1 MRTGSSSGRGQKVN
15 AVGISSPE
23 MQKRFSSSSSRSSG
37 SFVFFTCGN
46 RWCFILLSCAGR
58 NCSLGQSSQ
67 VRKPDA
73 ALLRSM
79 RDLDSQPVLF
89 IPDVHF
95 GNLQRAGQVRVRL
108 VHNHTHLRCC
118 PFVDLFFSYSS
129 VCPTLTCFGR
139 TSTFLRSAT
148 WWLVWLG
155 LYQLMLWRRDGTCEI
170 WLVGHASHNLQ
181 LIKSTRWK
189 K

>member
-1 MRTGSSSGRGQKVN
+1 
-15 AVGISSPE
+15 

-46 RWCFILLSCAGR
+46 RWCFIFLSCAGK
-58 NCSLGQSSQ
+58 NCCLGQTSQ

-108 VHNHTHLRCC
+108 VHNHTHLKSC
-118 PFVDLFFSYSS
+118 PFFFFLVLFVPPWHFLAELPPSSEVPLGDL
-129 VCPTLTCFGR
+129 CD
-139 TSTFLRSAT
+139 SALSANVMEA
-148 WWLVWLG
+148 W
-155 LYQLMLWRRDGTCEI
+155 GTCEI
-170 WLVGHASHNLQ
+170 WLVGPTTYNLSKALAEKIKPLLGLTDHCQNSH
-181 LIKSTRWK
+181 SC
-189 K
+189 

>member
-1 MRTGSSSGRGQKVN
+1 MRTGSSSGRRLKVN
-15 AVGISSPE
+15 TVGILSPE
-23 MQKRFSSSSSRSSG
+23 MEKRFLSSG
-37 SFVFFTCGN
+37 SFVFFTSGN
-46 RWCFILLSCAGR
+46 RRCLILLSCAGK
-58 NCSLGQSSQ
+58 NCCLGQTSQ

-118 PFVDLFFSYSS
+118 SFFFFSS

-139 TSTFLRSAT
+139 TSTFLRSVT

-155 LYQLMLWRRDGTCEI
+155 FI
-170 WLVGHASHNLQ
+170 S
-181 LIKSTRWK
+181 
-189 K
+189 